1 MPIYLDTRGNT
12 ILSVAVCDRCRCKF
26 PYTELYPD
34 PNFPG
39 MRVCKEDLDNFDPWR
54 LPARQTENIALRF
67 PRPDTD
73 IALQANQ
80 LLTENGFTN
89 GNSLFIE
96 GVPSTYAN
104 SQGDLNTASDIAA
117 VSNLVPAITSISP
130 NVGPLAGGNTVTI
143 YGFNF
148 TDLVNVKFAGQIA
161 TINQINSTTLEA
173 VVPAGVVTGIVD
185 VSLTT
190 AFGSTV
196 AYGAYTYS

>member
-73 IALQANQ
+73 IALTANQ
-80 LLTENGFTN
+80 LLTESGFQE
-89 GNSLFIE
+89 GNSFFID
-96 GVPSTYAN
+96 GVAPTSN
-104 SQGDLNTASDIAA
+104 GQGDLNTYSAPPSPQTLFPNIQNIAP
-117 VSNLVPAITSISP
+117 VSGST
-130 NVGPLAGGNTVTI
+130 AGGLTVTI
-143 YGFNF
+143 KGINF
-148 TDLVNVKFAGQIA
+148 TEVNTVKFGTVNGTNLQI
-161 TINQINSTTLEA
+161 INSTELT
-173 VVPAGVVTGIVD
+173 VKTPAHAAGTVD
-185 VSLTT
+185 VKIISP
-190 AFGSTV
+190 FGV
-196 AYGAYTYS
+196 AVARNGFLFY